1 MPLSQ
6 AGVSNEVFHF
16 FSKKL
21 AKRTK
26 KFVFLQHQNPPSLS
40 TMLKCAGRF
49 FMPMS
54 NRTPFHKTYSNAHD
68 LVTLLKS
75 RGLTIDD
82 PAKAERYLEYI
93 GYYRLSAYMYPLLQ
107 IPKE

>member
-1 MPLSQ
+1 MVPFLQSYSNKFMKAIAVQ
-6 AGVSNEVFHF
+6 AGESNEVFHF

-49 FMPMS
+49 FY
-54 NRTPFHKTYSNAHD
+54 YSEPN
-68 LVTLLKS
+68 
-75 RGLTIDD
+75 TI
-82 PAKAERYLEYI
+82 P
-93 GYYRLSAYMYPLLQ
+93 
-107 IPKE
+107 